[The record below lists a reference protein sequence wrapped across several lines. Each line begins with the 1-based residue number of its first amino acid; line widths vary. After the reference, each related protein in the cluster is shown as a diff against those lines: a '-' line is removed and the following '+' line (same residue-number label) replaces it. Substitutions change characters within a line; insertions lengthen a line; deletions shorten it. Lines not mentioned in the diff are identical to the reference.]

1 MAQGQDTLRRTQGG
15 SGIQVSKQEE
25 APTEARSAPGRA
37 NCAGHVPADVYFFCR
52 VRPSPPSLPWNTAL
66 MDMAR
71 CRGDIATLSTL
82 CTEGL
87 LASFKSRIAARPRD
101 ERLRWTLHSFLRGP
115 KFVSQRIA
123 MLPYKGAALRQVV
136 VRLRSRQSLARL
148 LLNGKDNKSETLVK
162 GTGEENEVVEY
173 LVLQRRMLKDEEGP
187 WMIWGTTT
195 ETDLAKVLGSDAP
208 TEPAVAKT

>member
-1 MAQGQDTLRRTQGG
+1 MFTAPRRRFRLEWHRVKTRFEELKGALGYKYLSKRKPRPKLGLRRVGPIAQAMYQQMYT
-15 SGIQVSKQEE
+15 SFAE
-25 APTEARSAPGRA
+25 
-37 NCAGHVPADVYFFCR
+37 
-52 VRPSPPSLPWNTAL
+52 
-66 MDMAR
+66 
-71 CRGDIATLSTL
+71 GDIATLSTL